1 MNKKEKKELEK
12 IIREL
17 RKDLIN
23 KVDILT
29 DNKKELKQIAALN
42 TILNELYN

>member
-1 MNKKEKKELEK
+1 MNSKEKKELEK

-29 DNKKELKQIAALN
+29 NTEKEFKQIAALN
-42 TILNELYN
+42 TILNELSN

>member
-1 MNKKEKKELEK
+1 MDNKEKKELDK

-29 DNKKELKQIAALN
+29 DNKKELKQITALN
-42 TILNELYN
+42 TILNGISN

>member
-1 MNKKEKKELEK
+1 MESKEKKELEK

-23 KVDILT
+23 KVET
-29 DNKKELKQIAALN
+29 KKEWIQIFALN
-42 TILNELYN
+42 TILNELSN

>member
-1 MNKKEKKELEK
+1 MDNKEKKEIEK

-23 KVDILT
+23 KVDILA
-29 DNKKELKQIAALN
+29 DNKKEFKQIAALN
-42 TILNELYN
+42 TILNGLSN